1 MYKRLFDFAYD
12 QLEHLPLDVMFRSK
26 CNGEWET
33 YSTRRFI
40 DYVNQLSNG
49 LVEYGIQPGHKV
61 ALITDASRTEWN
73 ICDHA
78 ALQIGAIDV
87 PIYPT
92 MTEHDIQ
99 YILNHSEATICFVSN
114 QDLLTKIKNIREQVP
129 SLKDVFTFEKIDG
142 AKHWKELL
150 SLNEDSA
157 KVVQS
162 RKDKI

>member
-33 YSTRRFI
+33 YSTRKFI
-40 DYVNQLSNG
+40 DFVNQLSNG
-49 LVEYGIQPGHKV
+49 LVEYGIQPGQKI

-99 YILNHSEATICFVSN
+99 YILI
-114 QDLLTKIKNIREQVP
+114 
-129 SLKDVFTFEKIDG
+129 
-142 AKHWKELL
+142 
-150 SLNEDSA
+150 
-157 KVVQS
+157 
-162 RKDKI
+162 

>member
-12 QLEHLPLDVMFRSK
+12 QLEHLPLEVMFRSK

-33 YSTRRFI
+33 YSTQKFI
-40 DYVNQLSNG
+40 DQVNLLSNG
-49 LVEYGIQPGHKV
+49 LVEYGLKPGEKV

-78 ALQIGAIDV
+78 ALQIGAVDV

-114 QDLLTKIKNIREQVP
+114 LELLNKIRNIRQNTP
-129 SLKDVFTFEKIDG
+129 LLKEVFTFEKIEG
-142 AKHWKELL
+142 ARHW
-150 SLNEDSA
+150 NN
-157 KVVQS
+157 
-162 RKDKI
+162 